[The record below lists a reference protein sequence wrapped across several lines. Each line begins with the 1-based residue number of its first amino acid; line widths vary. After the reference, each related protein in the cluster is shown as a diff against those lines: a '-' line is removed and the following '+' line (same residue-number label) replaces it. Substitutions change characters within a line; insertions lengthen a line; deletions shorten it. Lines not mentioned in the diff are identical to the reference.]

1 MWPMMLVIYNVS
13 PLKCIKESFI
23 FMSLLILDLKALG
36 NEIDVYLQLL
46 IDDLNELGKNRIQT

>member
-1 MWPMMLVIYNVS
+1 M
-13 PLKCIKESFI
+13 KEPFI